1 MARTELRSYLLVART
16 YTRPSRISRRLRD
29 RIFDRDR
36 HVCVYCG
43 SPDNLSV
50 DHILPKSLGG
60 GDEEENLVTSCSL
73 CNSMKGA
80 KSAARIIE
88 TWAQRRLGENRLG

>member
-1 MARTELRSYLLVART
+1 MART

-29 RIFDRDR
+29 RIFDRDGR
-36 HVCVYCG
+36 VCAYCG
-43 SPDNLSV
+43 SSEDLSV

-60 GDEEENLVTSCSL
+60 GDEEENLVTSCSR

-80 KSAARIIE
+80 KSAATIIE
-88 TWAQRRLGENRLG
+88 LWAQRRLGENTRG